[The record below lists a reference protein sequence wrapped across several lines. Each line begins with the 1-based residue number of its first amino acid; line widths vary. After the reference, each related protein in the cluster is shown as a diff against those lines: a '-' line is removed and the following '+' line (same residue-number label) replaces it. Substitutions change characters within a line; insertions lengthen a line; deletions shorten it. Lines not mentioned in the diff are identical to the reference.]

1 MYMNLSEYYN
11 QIGDVLLNAD
21 KDYANATSYTDVLP
35 KSSMLSPYQPTGM
48 SVVTGGTRPNYKALP
63 GEFTDTHFDN
73 KWVTDPKG
81 AGAPEGGKVN
91 RLKKA
96 QRWSGFAKDTV
107 GDGFEIYDKVQD
119 RTPMGK
125 AENYAAKA
133 VGLGCKKKPSAC
145 LLRGVEAL
153 KGGKKPTAPQMKKL
167 LEAGV
172 LKTGGATPK
181 AKVPKAVKPAEVD
194 VEGGGPKWHKP
205 GGGSWASEVK
215 AAHAELKKKN
225 PTAKLKEALQL
236 ASARRKAKK

>member
-11 QIGDVLLNAD
+11 QIGDVLLNTD

-107 GDGFEIYDKVQD
+107 GDGFEIYDKVMKYMWS
-119 RTPMGK
+119 PI
-125 AENYAAKA
+125 
-133 VGLGCKKKPSAC
+133 PSTSETSN
-145 LLRGVEAL
+145 LLSLDFHTESN
-153 KGGKKPTAPQMKKL
+153 
-167 LEAGV
+167 AGPNMV
-172 LKTGGATPK
+172 ARP
-181 AKVPKAVKPAEVD
+181 E
-194 VEGGGPKWHKP
+194 HK
-205 GGGSWASEVK
+205 
-215 AAHAELKKKN
+215 
-225 PTAKLKEALQL
+225 
-236 ASARRKAKK
+236 